1 MWPFGNRKP
10 RETKME
16 CTHIV
21 PWSFLHRNA
30 EQCTHCNLPVRTNIS
45 AMTVTQDIPKM
56 IYPGTGTAHIV
67 ICSSFLAW
75 PEPILYAHPA
85 TIACDPRFSTTK
97 KDSKWCSLWHFLT
110 VTFMMVRANRGD
122 QPFPRFLT
130 RTGYQLPS
138 KPLIERVADQRHLIN
153 LRIFNWRVPA
163 LKLWVTFA
171 K

>member
-1 MWPFGNRKP
+1 MRPFGNRKP
-10 RETKME
+10 RETRME

-30 EQCTHCNLPVRTNIS
+30 EQCTYCNLPVRTNIS

-85 TIACDPRFSTTK
+85 TIACDPRFSATK

-110 VTFMMVRANRGD
+110 VTFMMVPVLVYGSYIQIPNLVASWWHFFMKLKMTSRHSFTLFRPFLWKKALFRG
-122 QPFPRFLT
+122 
-130 RTGYQLPS
+130 
-138 KPLIERVADQRHLIN
+138 KMV
-153 LRIFNWRVPA
+153 
-163 LKLWVTFA
+163 
-171 K
+171 